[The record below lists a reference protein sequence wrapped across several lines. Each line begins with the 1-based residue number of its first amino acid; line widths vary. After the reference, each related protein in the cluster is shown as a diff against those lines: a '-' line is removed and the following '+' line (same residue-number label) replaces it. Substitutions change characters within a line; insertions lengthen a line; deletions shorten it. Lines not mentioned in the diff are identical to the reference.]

1 MQQRSSAATFLTA
14 AQQAFYR
21 NERDAAY
28 QLVRKA
34 LLSDPS
40 SVDAWLWLSKLVDD
54 PARERECLER
64 ALQLDPESSAA
75 RDGLE
80 KLRVRQLLS
89 TVQAPALREQAPGAR
104 QIGAYLVEHKYI
116 SAEQLHSALREQ
128 RGMKRRGE
136 NVPLGDLLLQKGLLS
151 PGTLARALV
160 AQLHERISGAESA
173 VPRFLGEYLLAER
186 LITPAQLETVLEE
199 QMRLKLAGQQVALGN
214 LLVHKKCIDRAKL
227 NQILEQQR
235 VEFYSQMS
243 D

>member
-1 MQQRSSAATFLTA
+1 MQQRQTAATYLTA
-14 AQQAFYR
+14 AEQAYYR
-21 NERDAAY
+21 GDRDAAY
-28 QLVRKA
+28 QLVRTA
-34 LLSDPS
+34 LLCDPS
-40 SVDAWLWLSKLVDD
+40 AVDAWLWLSKLVDD
-54 PARERECLER
+54 PARQHECLER
-64 ALQLDPESSAA
+64 ALQLDPENSAA

-128 RGMKRRGE
+128 RGMKRRNQ
-136 NVPLGDLLLQKGLLS
+136 NVPLGDLLLQKGLIS
-151 PGTLARALV
+151 PGALARALV
-160 AQLHERISGAESA
+160 AQVHEKIGQSGKA
-173 VPRFLGEYLLAER
+173 VPHFLGEYLLAER
-186 LITPAQLETVLEE
+186 LITPAQLELVLEE